1 MVMMQ
6 KRGFWALRLMR
17 GVHDVVGHALTLG
30 ENATGVR
37 SSRVAATSS
46 IASQDA
52 TCEDAWML
60 FLVNILLTAQ
70 SNS

>member
-1 MVMMQ
+1 MVMAQ

-30 ENATGVR
+30 EYATGVR
-37 SSRVAATSS
+37 SSRVTATSS

-52 TCEDAWML
+52 TCEDTWVL
-60 FLVNILLTAQ
+60 SLVDPLLTA
-70 SNS
+70 